1 MFRLLFRTRF
11 GLQTAAV
18 IVCVIAVSYPEVRA
32 SAALTPSPNWRYLRT
47 RQESAPARPSV
58 QDSRYSS
65 AEIGPST
72 GTRSWALWAISS
84 PPTAGLRTAVAP
96 PASAYVSHEMAVL
109 GARVNALRVLA
120 RSSLDTP
127 IAFARMLLRNART
140 GAVEAQATADEVG
153 QFTFLDIGSS
163 DYIVELLGAD
173 GALIGASG
181 TLVAGQ
187 GVILETRIRAAAP
200 AASVVQGFGGSIASL
215 LPEVIATAASAGV
228 TQAQPPNLQSSV
240 TP

>member
-1 MFRLLFRTRF
+1 MFEFFFRTRF
-11 GLQTAAV
+11 GLQTAVVVVA
-18 IVCVIAVSYPEVRA
+18 VIAVSYPEVRA

-47 RQESAPARPSV
+47 RQEAAPVQPPLQYSSSQNGRPS
-58 QDSRYSS
+58 
-65 AEIGPST
+65 GPA
-72 GTRSWALWAISS
+72 GTDGRTIPSLPA
-84 PPTAGLRTAVAP
+84 AGLRTTVAP

-127 IAFARMLLRNART
+127 IPFARMLLRNART

-163 DYIVELLGAD
+163 DYIVELLGTD

-181 TLVAGQ
+181 AVVAGL
-187 GVILETRIRAAAP
+187 GVILETRVRAAAP

-215 LPEVIATAASAGV
+215 LPEVITTAATAGV